1 MMVFAVR
8 RILFKNFFQKLAVF
22 VLIDCC
28 DGSDEYNGKKSCEN
42 TCDVLAQKLR
52 EEEERTR
59 QLLEVGLAKK
69 KELIAQGAEIRRTI
83 RDSIAEL
90 ETKLAQAENEKKRL
104 EALKNEAEAKAKE
117 ATDLQDKIFEEEKQ
131 RLAAIEREKQG
142 VAAFAALDTNKD
154 GM

>member
-1 MMVFAVR
+1 MFYCYK
-8 RILFKNFFQKLAVF
+8 FK
-22 VLIDCC
+22 LIIFTDCC
-28 DGSDEYNGKKSCEN
+28 DGSDEYNGKKKCEN

-69 KELIAQGAEIRRTI
+69 EELMVQGAEIRRKI
-83 RDSIAEL
+83 RASLAEL
-90 ETKLAQAENEKKRL
+90 EAKLANAENEKKRL
-104 EALKNEAEAKAKE
+104 ETLKNEAEAKAKE

-131 RLAAIEREKQG
+131 RLAAIERERKA
-142 VAAFAALDTNKD
+142 VETFAALDTNQD